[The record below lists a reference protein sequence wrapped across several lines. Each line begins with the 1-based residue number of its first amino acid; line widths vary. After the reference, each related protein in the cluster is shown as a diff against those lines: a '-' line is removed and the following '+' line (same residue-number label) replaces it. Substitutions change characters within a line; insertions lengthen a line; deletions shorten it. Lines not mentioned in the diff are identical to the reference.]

1 MLHKFF
7 YTTFLFFLAIMQLTA
22 EKQAITVEDLYSLHR
37 ISDYSVSPTG
47 EWILYKVSTP
57 DIQENKL
64 KSELFIISI
73 DGKKN
78 LKLSIGEDPIASP
91 VWSPDGKE
99 IAYIQYKDD
108 FNYIYTIQIPN
119 GSPKQIANFESK
131 IANLQFSPD
140 GKHFS
145 FTKSVKIKETVAE
158 KYPKCDKANVRIY
171 TELPV
176 RHWDHWIDENYNH
189 LFIMPIDG
197 PASAAKDIMPNEP
210 FDTPLVPFGGS
221 SEIAWSADSK
231 AIAYTCKKY
240 SGVDFVRN
248 TNSDIYI
255 YNLEKDKTH
264 NLTEGFMGYDKNPSF
279 SPDGKWIAFTSQ
291 HRPGFESDKIRLMLF
306 DIEKNEFIDLTQG
319 FDQCIDEFIWT
330 PDSKSIFATA
340 TNFGTVQIF
349 KVNLKDK
356 KIVQFSKGHFDYSG
370 LSIPKNGKIV
380 VFGMMNMTRPLEIC
394 SISAEGGSVNQI
406 TKLNTEK
413 IDRFAPSTFE
423 ERWINTRD
431 GKKLHCWIVYP
442 PNFDKNKKYPMITY
456 CQGGPQQMISQA
468 YGYRWNMSLLSS
480 RDYIIVAPNRRG
492 CPGFGQEWIDAITGD
507 WGGKPMQDILDA
519 TDAMKQEP
527 FVDNNRCVAIG
538 ASAGGFTTFWLAGN
552 HEGRFKA
559 LMAHCGVFNFTSM
572 YGSTEELF
580 FTDWEY
586 GGPYWEEKNQSFY
599 KKNSP
604 HNFADKWDVPL
615 LISTGEKDF
624 RVPYTQSL
632 EAFTVA
638 QVKGLPSKLIFY
650 PNETHFIAKPQEY
663 IIWFNEVFDFFDTYA
678 PKQK

>member
-22 EKQAITVEDLYSLHR
+22 KKQAITVEDLYSLHR
-37 ISDYSVSPTG
+37 ISDYSVSPTEG
-47 EWILYKVSTP
+47 WILYKVSTP

-108 FNYIYTIQIPN
+108 LSYIYTMQIPN
-119 GSPKQIANFESK
+119 GSPKQIANFESQ

-145 FTKSVKIKETVAE
+145 FTKSVKIKETVTE
-158 KYPKCDKANVRIY
+158 KYPKYDKANVRIY

-221 SEIAWSADSK
+221 SEIAWSADGK
-231 AIAYTCKKY
+231 DIAYTCKKY

-255 YNLEKDKTH
+255 YNLEKDRTH

-306 DIEKNEFIDLTQG
+306 NIEKNEFTDLTQD
-319 FDQCIDEFIWT
+319 FDQWIEEFIWT

-394 SISAEGGSVNQI
+394 SIPVDGGSVNQI

-413 IDRFAPSTFE
+413 IDQFAPSTFE

-431 GKKLHCWIVYP
+431 GKK
-442 PNFDKNKKYPMITY
+442 T
-456 CQGGPQQMISQA
+456 
-468 YGYRWNMSLLSS
+468 SLLDS
-480 RDYIIVAPNRRG
+480 V
-492 CPGFGQEWIDAITGD
+492 
-507 WGGKPMQDILDA
+507 
-519 TDAMKQEP
+519 
-527 FVDNNRCVAIG
+527 
-538 ASAGGFTTFWLAGN
+538 
-552 HEGRFKA
+552 
-559 LMAHCGVFNFTSM
+559 
-572 YGSTEELF
+572 STKF
-580 FTDWEY
+580 
-586 GGPYWEEKNQSFY
+586 
-599 KKNSP
+599 
-604 HNFADKWDVPL
+604 
-615 LISTGEKDF
+615 
-624 RVPYTQSL
+624 
-632 EAFTVA
+632 
-638 QVKGLPSKLIFY
+638 
-650 PNETHFIAKPQEY
+650 
-663 IIWFNEVFDFFDTYA
+663 
-678 PKQK
+678 